1 VKVNP
6 FSVSILFPCSPYS
19 ATALVGMSL
28 SSWKS
33 AFIEAFIVG
42 IYNGVAVENL
52 KITSER

>member
-1 VKVNP
+1 
-6 FSVSILFPCSPYS
+6 
-19 ATALVGMSL
+19 MSL

-42 IYNGVAVENL
+42 IYDGVAVENL